1 MVSLIIVTMKDWTV
15 TVTSTQPFHIT
26 VIFHWSTEPTISTPI
41 LQDNIYK
48 SVRLA
53 QTLLDRN
60 VRVCGTMRANR
71 GISRD
76 LEGEGKHLNKEKSE
90 FRKHKIKKIVGGGGK
105 DSILQGSV
113 QCAANKQ

>member
-1 MVSLIIVTMKDWTV
+1 
-15 TVTSTQPFHIT
+15 
-26 VIFHWSTEPTISTPI
+26 
-41 LQDNIYK
+41 
-48 SVRLA
+48 
-53 QTLLDRN
+53 
-60 VRVCGTMRANR
+60 MRANR